1 MEALKSL
8 NSERGASQ
16 WGLVLRLLS
25 LALVTL
31 LAFSSGVWFGKKL
44 SDADYQRVAL
54 EGEFGKATQVG
65 SADEASELEGSE
77 PALDDQ
83 EALSEADVAKATQE
97 ALARAQ
103 TDKSLDAKTEVAQS
117 SNSPA
122 PKANSAVSKPADSV
136 KPESGDRTVASTSA
150 ARSTA
155 SASVPSQKPDLSQAH
170 QAAQRVA
177 QNAAPI
183 EAAKPVPESR
193 VPAALPKTVGA
204 TGEFEFTVQ
213 VAAYPTIEAAKDH
226 SAKLVDKGF
235 PAFPVEAQVNGKTVY
250 RVSVGSFKTQGEA
263 AKFRISLMKQADIA
277 AAFVTKIA
285 RTN

>member
-54 EGEFGKATQVG
+54 EGEFGKAAPVAAT
-65 SADEASELEGSE
+65 DEAVEHEDSE

-83 EALSEADVAKATQE
+83 ETLSEADVAKATQE

-103 TDKSLDAKTEVAQS
+103 SDKSLEAKIDVAQ
-117 SNSPA
+117 NSTQAA
-122 PKANSAVSKPADSV
+122 PKANSAVSKPAATG
-136 KPESGDRTVASTSA
+136 KPETGDRTVASTA
-150 ARSTA
+150 A
-155 SASVPSQKPDLSQAH
+155 SAVGAGGSTTASQKPDLSQAQ

-177 QNAAPI
+177 QNASPI

-213 VAAYPTIEAAKDH
+213 VAAYPTVEAAKDH
-226 SAKLVDKGF
+226 SSKLVEKGF

-277 AAFVTKIA
+277 AAFVTKIT
-285 RTN
+285 RN